1 VIPNKETEKF
11 KQNPQISQQM
21 KPNPD
26 AKTTNLHKYKK
37 EIRRVYN
44 LIKPYI
50 TPFPYFEHALC
61 HDPNPHAYPPLL
73 FNYY

>member
-1 VIPNKETEKF
+1 VPLTQWLFKQNSKVIPNKETEKF

-37 EIRRVYN
+37 EIRRVYKFN
-44 LIKPYI
+44 K
-50 TPFPYFEHALC
+50 AL
-61 HDPNPHAYPPLL
+61 HYSLSILRTRALP
-73 FNYY
+73 